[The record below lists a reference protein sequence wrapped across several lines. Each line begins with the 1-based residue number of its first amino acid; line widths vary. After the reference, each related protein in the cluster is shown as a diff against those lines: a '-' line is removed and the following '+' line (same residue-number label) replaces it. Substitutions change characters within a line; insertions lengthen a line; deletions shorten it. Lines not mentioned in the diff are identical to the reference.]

1 VGKLTRNQIAEPYL
15 TNQNELKLIETKTFG
30 NYGSVCLNL
39 SLKISQSW
47 NNVFLSQQ
55 ISISSISQK
64 YSPPNKAYFD
74 ATSN

>member
-55 ISISSISQK
+55 ISISQK
-64 YSPPNKAYFD
+64 YSQPNKAYFE